1 MKSVKKVLKRLG
13 QGLGVL
19 VLLIGG
25 FCAYVALSPLRSYD
39 PPVAPDIKVE
49 VTEARIKRGEVIS
62 QLQCISCHAD
72 NNNRV
77 TGKRLDELP
86 AMFGTVYSRNITQ
99 DKEKGIGNW
108 TDGEIIY
115 FLRTG
120 IRKDGS
126 VAFMPQYNLMADED
140 IRSVVAWLRSD
151 RFPVQASKQEAPPS
165 EYSFVAKLL
174 PWTILKPNKYPTQ
187 PILLPDS
194 TKPAVMGKYI
204 ATTVG
209 DCYGCHSANYLDLDS
224 EHPERTNGYFA
235 GGSKFTGEDGKS
247 ILSANLTFDEETG
260 IGKKYTKE
268 QFIRAV
274 KLGVR
279 PDGSVLRYPMAPR
292 PALSDKEVGAIYEYL
307 KTVPKQQNNIAQKT
321 AEVQLAEK

>member
-1 MKSVKKVLKRLG
+1 MKSAKKIFKRIG
-13 QGLGVL
+13 QALGVL
-19 VLLIGG
+19 VLVIGG
-25 FCAYVALSPLRSYD
+25 FCAYVALTPIRSYD
-39 PPVAPDIKVE
+39 PPTPPVIQVK
-49 VTEARIKRGEVIS
+49 VTEARVKRGEVIA
-62 QLQCISCHAD
+62 QLQCMACHAD

-86 AMFGTVYSRNITQ
+86 ALFGTIYSRNITQ

-120 IRKDGS
+120 IRRDGTI
-126 VAFMPQYNLMADED
+126 AFMPKYNLMADED
-140 IRSVVAWLRSD
+140 IKSVVAWLRSD
-151 RFPVQASKQEAPPS
+151 RFPVQPSNQEAPPS

-174 PWTILKPNKYPTQ
+174 PWTLIKPNNYPAHLI
-187 PILLPDS
+187 PLPDS
-194 TKPAVMGKYI
+194 TKPAQMGKYV
-204 ATTVG
+204 ATAVG

-224 EHPERTNGYFA
+224 EHPERTKGYFA

-247 ILSANLTFDEETG
+247 ILSANLTFDDETG

-274 KLGVR
+274 KMGVR
-279 PDGSVLRYPMAPR
+279 PDGSVLRYPMGPR
-292 PALSDKEVGAIYEYL
+292 PALSDQEVGAIYEYL
-307 KTVPKQQNNIAQKT
+307 RTVPRQHNNIAQKT